1 MTPDME
7 SKDTEIDPRL
17 DQRINQRLY
26 QGTDPLIDQV
36 IDQVIDP
43 TIDLNLVEPN
53 TRVGVKVSVKY
64 DYDEEGGYFY
74 GVLRAVE
81 VWTDEL
87 GQLFIKVFKTKV
99 PNTEIYK
106 RKRKNRRYRNLLD
119 HESSRL

>member
-17 DQRINQRLY
+17 YQRINQRLY
-26 QGTDPLIDQV
+26 QGTDPLIDQL

-87 GQLFIKVFKTKV
+87 GQLFIKVFKSKV